1 METFYKKL
9 EYGTSHFT
17 KDELFGYFYG
27 CLESLNVKD
36 KEKYPLEILLDVSDY
51 KRPIKE
57 NTFVIDFR
65 KMLVSSYQKHHNSTF
80 DITKFDTIKAFN
92 IEILEKLHEIIAYIG
107 LRENLEHGFMHLM
120 EPEAFV
126 CLTNELILN
135 KDILLS
141 HYCKTLSYIY
151 TAKLLDECK
160 VSKETQEAYNKHAKH
175 NIANTMKQNKQPLFV
190 NAILQDNTLDSSFK
204 HFKLDGI
211 TEEMIAGTFGIEF
224 LKKYVHA
231 IDLFLSRKYLS
242 YEKPH
247 IPLTINK
254 IQQKDKEINGVSLD
268 NKILF
273 GKRLTAYEQAAFEK
287 INLSNLTPPD
297 FSEKMWIEITYE
309 DQKMKH

>member
-57 NTFVIDFR
+57 NTFVINFR

-107 LRENLEHGFMHLM
+107 LREDLEHGFMHLM

-160 VSKETQEAYNKHAKH
+160 VSKETQEAYNKDAKDR
-175 NIANTMKQNKQPLFV
+175 ILKELKQNKHPLLMR
-190 NAILQDNTLDSSFK
+190 AILHDDTPSSIICR
-204 HFKLDGI
+204 LNGI
-211 TEEMIAGTFGIEF
+211 TVENLENAFSPDFVKRYEQA
-224 LKKYVHA
+224 YN
-231 IDLFLSRKYLS
+231 LFRKRKYFLCGRS
-242 YEKPH
+242 YAPIQINEEREKE
-247 IPLTINK
+247 LN
-254 IQQKDKEINGVSLD
+254 NVSLG
-268 NKILF
+268 NKLVF
-273 GKRLTAYEQAAFEK
+273 GKRLTPNEK
-287 INLSNLTPPD
+287 TILNNIDLSKIDLPD
-297 FSEKMWIEITYE
+297 FSEKMWIDMNFEE
-309 DQKMKH
+309 QKMSQ

>member
-107 LRENLEHGFMHLM
+107 LREDLENGFMHLM

-160 VSKETQEAYNKHAKH
+160 VSKETQEAYNKNAK
-175 NIANTMKQNKQPLFV
+175 NKIFKEIQQNKNPLIMR
-190 NAILQDNTLDSSFK
+190 AIAHDNTFSSIIWHK
-204 HFKLDGI
+204 DAI
-211 TEEMIAGTFGIEF
+211 TEEKVENAFSQNF
-224 LKKYVHA
+224 VKKYIQA
-231 IDLFLSRKYLS
+231 IELFISRDYFVYGRS
-242 YEKPH
+242 YAPFQIYEEREKE
-247 IPLTINK
+247 LN
-254 IQQKDKEINGVSLD
+254 NVSLD
-268 NKILF
+268 NKLVF
-273 GKRLTAYEQAAFEK
+273 GKRLTPQEK
-287 INLSNLTPPD
+287 RVLENIDLSKIDLPD
-297 FSEKMWIEITYE
+297 FSEKMWLDMTYE
-309 DQKMKH
+309 EQKMRQ